1 MAPTGLCGAIDASR
15 ARLKASPFVIPS
27 KTGGAD
33 TGALRFVMTR
43 HARSFPAP
51 WTSEEADGCFII
63 RDHNGQALTYVY
75 FENEKSKRAAF
86 KQLTRDEARRIASN
100 IAKLPELM
108 KRPQY

>member
-1 MAPTGLCGAIDASR
+1 ML
-15 ARLKASPFVIPS
+15 LKASAIRHSV
-27 KTGGAD
+27 KREGAP

-51 WTSEEADGCFII
+51 WTSEEADGCFVV
-63 RDHNGQALTYVY
+63 RDHNGQALSYIY
-75 FENEKSKRAAF
+75 FENEKSKRTAF
-86 KQLTRDEARRIASN
+86 KQLTRDEARRIATN